1 MTALRLLTIP
11 ISHYC
16 EKARWALDRL
26 GLPYV
31 EERHLQVFHYMRS
44 FQVSLGPN
52 VPVLIDGDT
61 AITDSTAILQY
72 LDRYASPDARLYP
85 EQDRKLVDE
94 LEELFDET
102 LGIES
107 RRWVYFHALQTPR
120 LALRTSSQGVPG
132 WQAAVA
138 PLCYPLLKAYISRLL
153 KTSAAHVAT
162 GLERART
169 VITQVD
175 VLLSD
180 GRPYLVGDRFTA
192 ADLTLASM
200 MAPFLMPPEYGVRLP
215 QLEEM
220 PAAML
225 EIIEEMRATR
235 AGQHALH
242 LYQTQRKPKTS
253 HKVNTPATTTPATTT
268 SDASRDFVT

>member
-1 MTALRLLTIP
+1 MTDLRLLTIP

-26 GLPYV
+26 GLPYI

-44 FQVSLGPN
+44 FQVSRGPN

-72 LDRYASPDARLYP
+72 LERYAAPEARLYP

-94 LEELFDET
+94 LEELFDVT

-107 RRWVYFHALQTPR
+107 RRWVYFHAMQTPR

-138 PLCYPLLKAYISRLL
+138 PLCYPLLKAYISHLL

-162 GLERART
+162 GLERARA

-175 VLLSD
+175 ALLSD

-215 QLEEM
+215 QPDEVT
-220 PAAML
+220 PAMRA
-225 EIIEEMRATR
+225 IIEQMRSTCS
-235 AGQHALH
+235 GKYVLH
-242 LYQTQRKPKTS
+242 LYRTHRQPRTDDVALLNQSISQTNPTA
-253 HKVNTPATTTPATTT
+253 TPGF
-268 SDASRDFVT
+268 SQ